1 MFACLLKWRHGNTG
15 KTQPEKQSRERKGHG
30 GVTRAVYC
38 LFFFFFP
45 NPDLTGV
52 HQTHVTPVIWLDA
65 LFLPELPACWID
77 PTGRGRAFC
86 KHTVSAAACPGCLWS
101 RTPIPPADQERR
113 GSSGRRR
120 AKADKS
126 LGVVLSVEIRFC
138 QLLNDAFVLFVSVP
152 SWTVLSAAIIK
163 RRWQKP
169 LSYLPR
175 LFIHI
180 SAFCYSRSIKTTL
193 DFPTFLWSV
202 S

>member
-1 MFACLLKWRHGNTG
+1 MAIPG
-15 KTQPEKQSRERKGHG
+15 KHSQRNKAVKEKATAEWHVRSI
-30 GVTRAVYC
+30 V
-38 LFFFFFP
+38 FFFP
-45 NPDLTGV
+45 STDLTGV

-77 PTGRGRAFC
+77 PTGQGRAFC
-86 KHTVSAAACPGCLWS
+86 KHTVSASACTGCLWS
-101 RTPIPPADQERR
+101 RTPIPSADQDLQEWRR
-113 GSSGRRR
+113 SSGRRR
-120 AKADKS
+120 AEAEKS
-126 LGVVLSVEIRFC
+126 LSVETRFC

-180 SAFCYSRSIKTTL
+180 SAFCYSRSIKTNPD

>member
-1 MFACLLKWRHGNTG
+1 MTSWQHRENTAG
-15 KTQPEKQSRERKGHG
+15 ETKPWKK
-30 GVTRAVYC
+30 RATAEWHVRSIVF
-38 LFFFFFP
+38 FFFFFP

-52 HQTHVTPVIWLDA
+52 QQTHVTPVIWLDA

-77 PTGRGRAFC
+77 PTGQGRAFC

-101 RTPIPPADQERR
+101 RTPIPPADQDLQERR

-120 AKADKS
+120 AKAEKS

-193 DFPTFLWSV
+193 DFPTFLWGV

>member
-1 MFACLLKWRHGNTG
+1 MTSWQHRENTARRTKPSKKRPRRSDTCSLL
-15 KTQPEKQSRERKGHG
+15 S
-30 GVTRAVYC
+30 
-38 LFFFFFP
+38 FFSKP
-45 NPDLTGV
+45 RSDRRV
-52 HQTHVTPVIWLDA
+52 HQAHVTPVIWLDA
-65 LFLPELPACWID
+65 LFQPELPACWID
-77 PTGRGRAFC
+77 PTGQGRAFC
-86 KHTVSAAACPGCLWS
+86 KHTVSASACHGCLWS
-101 RTPIPPADQERR
+101 RTPIPPADQDLREWRR
-113 GSSGRRR
+113 SSGRRR
-120 AKADKS
+120 AEAEKS

-193 DFPTFLWSV
+193 DDFPTFLWSV